1 MAEARGFT
9 ALPGKI
15 RHSSLPTAKIA
26 SEVPNRV
33 LRELQDGKM
42 RFKKIFGEIEIV
54 KLEFDT
60 FRQ

>member
-1 MAEARGFT
+1 M
-9 ALPGKI
+9 LSKI
-15 RHSSLPTAKIA
+15 RHSSLPTAIIA